1 MLRES
6 LSLSKITPLHFILC
20 PSLGGVLGVLVGGL
34 QQGRRL
40 ARLQQQRERNSKLLS
55 LLVLSRKHRSCLPNV
70 SVETQITMKELPS
83 WKPAG
88 AAQAHHRGLL
98 SSKRFLPLQTR
109 GQGRIRKP
117 KLNCIQNHPLP
128 AVGHLEVQWEQVG
141 TVSLRRTSES
151 EVGVSNLEAAM
162 GEQLLH
168 SLRMH
173 HTVFE

>member
-1 MLRES
+1 MQPPHLNGAAFPSYLSGLASFQSHWGGGGMLCES

-40 ARLQQQRERNSKLLS
+40 APLQRQRERNSKLLS

-70 SVETQITMKELPS
+70 SVESQITMKELPS
-83 WKPAG
+83 GKPAG

-98 SSKRFLPLQTR
+98 SSKRQLPLQTR

-117 KLNCIQNHPLP
+117 KLYCIQNHPLQLQTILRSS
-128 AVGHLEVQWEQVG
+128 GNKWE
-141 TVSLRRTSES
+141 R
-151 EVGVSNLEAAM
+151 
-162 GEQLLH
+162 
-168 SLRMH
+168 
-173 HTVFE
+173 FP